1 MYPLKRIC
9 HEERA
14 GRASPHAP
22 ALAGDAVESG
32 GDRGA
37 DAGTQRS
44 MSRTSET
51 DTDTRTGRSTHGAG
65 THAGP
70 AAWTAPEPPRQP
82 RVLAAVLNYNGRA
95 HLETLLPTLVA
106 QDYPGLTSMVVD
118 NASTD
123 DSVAWTE
130 SAFPQVRVLRSPE
143 NRGYAVLNLA
153 FDEAARLGAEYVLLL
168 TNDLRLD
175 PRCVSHA
182 VQAAEA
188 DPRIGLVGFEMLGA
202 SRWVDPAALDEASAR
217 WSGLEVRD
225 RAGEW
230 IEGAAM
236 LVRLRVVELV
246 GAIDPAYFAYADED
260 DFQHRVRAAGFRLV
274 GVNTPVWHNAGRNV
288 LAAATRWGAYL
299 QMRNLIR
306 HRAKNYGLW
315 MGLKTA
321 AWVAVNACKPRDT
334 ADRQMPFEVRL
345 RPYRPAANAPIV
357 AQAIGWN
364 LLHLPQTLAARHGT
378 LRRIRAARA
387 EVAALSRRAG

>member
-1 MYPLKRIC
+1 MKSA
-9 HEERA
+9 RA
-14 GRASPHAP
+14 ASRPNPRLTPGTGWTA
-22 ALAGDAVESG
+22 AEI
-32 GDRGA
+32 RGV
-37 DAGTQRS
+37 DAGTERS

-51 DTDTRTGRSTHGAG
+51 DTGTRTARGTHGAG
-65 THAGP
+65 ASARSAAG
-70 AAWTAPEPPRQP
+70 TASEPPRQP
-82 RVLAAVLNYNGRA
+82 RVLAAVLNYNGRT
-95 HLETLLPTLVA
+95 HLETLLPTLVG
-106 QDYPGLTSMVVD
+106 QDYPALATMVVD

-130 SAFPQVRVLRSPE
+130 SAFPQVRVLRSPQ

-168 TNDLRLD
+168 TNDLKLD

-188 DPRIGLVGFEMLGA
+188 DPTVGVVGFHMLGA
-202 SRWVDPAALDEASAR
+202 LEWVDPSALDQASAA
-217 WSGLEVRD
+217 WNGLEVRD
-225 RAGEW
+225 RTGEW

-236 LVRLRVVELV
+236 LVRTHVVELV

-274 GVNTPVWHNAGRNV
+274 GVNTPLWHNAGRNV
-288 LAAATRWGAYL
+288 LATATRWGAYL

-306 HRAKNYGLW
+306 HRAKNFGLW
-315 MGLKTA
+315 MGFKTA

-334 ADRQMPFEVRL
+334 ADRSMPFEVRL

-364 LLHLPQTLAARHGT
+364 LLHLPQTLAARHAA

-387 EVAALSRRAG
+387 EVAALARRAG